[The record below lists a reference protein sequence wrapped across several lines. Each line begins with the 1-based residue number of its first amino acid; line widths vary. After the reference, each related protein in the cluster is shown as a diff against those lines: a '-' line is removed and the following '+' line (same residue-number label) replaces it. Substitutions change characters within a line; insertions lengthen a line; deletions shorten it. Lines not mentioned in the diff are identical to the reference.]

1 MTKRETEAKE
11 TWRAQDDSVKQA
23 VQNSDVANWDF
34 GGSDLIKNSER
45 IVKVFFDS
53 WSWYE
58 KLIDRQYG
66 LYDRPELSTWH
77 QGRVILIGDAAHP
90 TSPVRSST
98 TPSLAQLTIVC
109 TYYCSTS
116 AKAQTSRSRTSIFSS
131 NCSTNTIQ
139 MLHRHQHPTWRR
151 FSQSSR
157 RRVFHALR
165 RW

>member
-1 MTKRETEAKE
+1 MLILCSMTKRETEAKE

-23 VQNSDVANWDF
+23 VQNSDVANWNF

-77 QGRVILIGDAAHP
+77 QGRVVLIGDAAHP

-98 TPSLAQLTIVC
+98 APSGSLAQLTIERTC
-109 TYYCSTS
+109 YCSTS
-116 AKAQTSRSRTSIFSS
+116 AKAQTRPSRTSTF
-131 NCSTNTIQ
+131 
-139 MLHRHQHPTWRR
+139 
-151 FSQSSR
+151 
-157 RRVFHALR
+157 
-165 RW
+165 